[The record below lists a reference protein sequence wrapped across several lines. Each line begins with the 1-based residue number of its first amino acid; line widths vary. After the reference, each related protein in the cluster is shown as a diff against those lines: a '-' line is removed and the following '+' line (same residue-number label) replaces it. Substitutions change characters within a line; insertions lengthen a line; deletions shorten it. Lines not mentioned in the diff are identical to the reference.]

1 MSDIQNIAWAIPLI
15 FFGVSIGLWCIC
27 CCVCCYK
34 SPRPPDY
41 TVSPVSSQAPIQAPS
56 PAPFSEDPG

>member
-1 MSDIQNIAWAIPLI
+1 MSDIQNFAWAIPLI

-34 SPRPPDY
+34 SPRPPDFVS
-41 TVSPVSSQAPIQAPS
+41 VSPVSSQAPRQLT
-56 PAPFSEDPG
+56 FSEDPV

>member
-41 TVSPVSSQAPIQAPS
+41 TVSPVSSQAP
-56 PAPFSEDPG
+56 FSEDPV